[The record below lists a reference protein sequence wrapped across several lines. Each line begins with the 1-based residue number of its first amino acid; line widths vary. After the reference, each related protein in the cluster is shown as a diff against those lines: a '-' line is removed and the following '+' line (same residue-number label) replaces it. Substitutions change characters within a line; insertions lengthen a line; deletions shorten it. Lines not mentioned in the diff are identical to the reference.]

1 MGLRAKFLGALG
13 TVTGS
18 CHMLHDTRTDRYY
31 LVDCGSY
38 QGIGSRQLADTRFI
52 DGRIGGIECSRI
64 SAVFLTHAHADH
76 SGMLP
81 HLVLNGFRGQI
92 FCTEFT
98 KWATLSSLYDSAQF
112 PGSGYDQNVVIKVQA
127 LMRSVDEDEKYCP
140 FVLGWTRKVNPK
152 EDHFGFNFTRTAH
165 LMGCVAIEFI
175 YNDQPEG
182 VSTRDDERIRILFG
196 ADTGNIWD
204 AEAQGSLVKAI
215 QPPSPETQTIVLE
228 STYGGRIRETL
239 DFRQRIE
246 KLADELEA
254 AAKDKESP
262 VIVIPAFAIQRT
274 QEIIM
279 DIASILHFTPER
291 VPSLFKDGNPP
302 VIQSSS
308 RMANGIGNQMRTEFF
323 RLNGKNKASFAN
335 LDHPLLAEARDE
347 AELGLLLGH
356 LFCGEESPELSAKF
370 DMRHGQHSGPVGEP
384 GRCKIILGSNGMCAG
399 GGIVGILSEALKDE
413 DATVLLTGYQSPGT
427 PGFTLAKIAKGET
440 DPKSEYFEK
449 VIGIKTSDIRATIR
463 NVGALYSAHADQAG
477 LVRYCL
483 RKDRADR
490 PYFPVTVVLVHGDEE
505 SRDQLREALQKWDL
519 ANKDASRGLNKVFTP
534 SNGAGW
540 YDCKTRSFVQD
551 SAPGDS
557 EKLAALTIRH
567 AMLKSAVERHLEGDL
582 PAEQVKKYL
591 ESEH

>member
-1 MGLRAKFLGALG
+1 
-13 TVTGS
+13 
-18 CHMLHDTRTDRYY
+18 MLHDTRTDRYY
-31 LVDCGSY
+31 LVDCGSF

-98 KWATLSSLYDSAQF
+98 KWATLSTLYDAAQF
-112 PGSGYDQNVVIKVQA
+112 PGSAYDQNVVIKVQT

-204 AEAQGSLVKAI
+204 AEAQGSLVKAV
-215 QPPSPETQTIVLE
+215 QSPPEGSQTIVLE
-228 STYGGRIRETL
+228 STYGGKLRETL
-239 DFRQRIE
+239 SFRQRIG

-279 DIASILHFTPER
+279 DIASVLHFIPER
-291 VPSLFKDGNPP
+291 VPSLFKDGKPP
-302 VIQSSS
+302 VITSSS
-308 RMANGIGNQMRTEFF
+308 RMANGVGNQMRAEFF
-323 RLNGKNKASFAN
+323 RLNGKNKVSFAN

-347 AELGLLLGH
+347 AELDMLLRH
-356 LFCGEESPELSAKF
+356 LFCGEESPGLSEKF
-370 DMRHGQHSGPVGEP
+370 DMRHGQHLGPFSEP
-384 GRCKIILGSNGMCAG
+384 GRCQIILGSNGMCAG

-413 DATVLLTGYQSPGT
+413 GATVLLTGYQSPGT
-427 PGFTLAKIAKGET
+427 PGFTLSKIAKGEI
-440 DPKSEYFEK
+440 DLKPEHFESTIRIK
-449 VIGIKTSDIRATIR
+449 VSDIRATIR
-463 NVGALYSAHADQAG
+463 NIGILYSAHADQAG

-483 RKDRADR
+483 KKDRADKS
-490 PYFPVTVVLVHGDEE
+490 YLPVTVVLVHGDEE

-519 ANKDASRGLNKVFTP
+519 ANKVESRGLKEVFTP
-534 SNGAGW
+534 SIGTGW
-540 YDCKTRSFVQD
+540 YDCKTRSFAQD
-551 SAPGDS
+551 SVPGDS

-567 AMLKSAVERHLEGDL
+567 AMLKAAVERYLEGDL
-582 PAEQVKKYL
+582 PAEQVMKYL
-591 ESEH
+591 ESEY